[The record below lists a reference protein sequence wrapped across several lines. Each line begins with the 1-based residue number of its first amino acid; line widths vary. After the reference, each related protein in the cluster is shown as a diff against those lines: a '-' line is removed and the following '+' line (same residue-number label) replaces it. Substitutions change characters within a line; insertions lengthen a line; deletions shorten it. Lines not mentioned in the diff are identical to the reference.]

1 MTFKVKSVVPP
12 ELLSQM
18 RAITKTVE
26 ALHKVKVIERKGTT
40 TLDGNEPFIMSE
52 RDVFL
57 NEMGVKRV
65 IPLKPIKA
73 KYYHA

>member
-18 RAITKTVE
+18 T
-26 ALHKVKVIERKGTT
+26 H
-40 TLDGNEPFIMSE
+40 DGNEPFIMSE

-57 NEMGVKRV
+57 NDKGVKRV
-65 IPLKPIKA
+65 IPLKPIKK